1 MKSFPAWLHLFSALM
16 YYISQKKKICWLWE
30 KKKSFLERLRFHNL
44 ASFEVETAKVSC
56 YCIGA
61 EGIFF
66 MPQLRGWG
74 EGWSRWLCSAIM
86 KGQSLRGFKR
96 LVSTRKMKSSFPWI
110 ASLVLRFKYISQ
122 IVCSFS
128 F

>member
-1 MKSFPAWLHLFSALM
+1 MIASLLCFDVLHLSE
-16 YYISQKKKICWLWE
+16 KKYAGSE
-30 KKKSFLERLRFHNL
+30 RKKKSFLERLRFHNL

-74 EGWSRWLCSAIM
+74 EG
-86 KGQSLRGFKR
+86 
-96 LVSTRKMKSSFPWI
+96 
-110 ASLVLRFKYISQ
+110 
-122 IVCSFS
+122 
-128 F
+128 

>member
-1 MKSFPAWLHLFSALM
+1 MIASLLCFDVLHLSE
-16 YYISQKKKICWLWE
+16 KKMLAPRE
-30 KKKSFLERLRFHNL
+30 KKSFLERLRFHNL

-74 EGWSRWLCSAIM
+74 EG
-86 KGQSLRGFKR
+86 
-96 LVSTRKMKSSFPWI
+96 
-110 ASLVLRFKYISQ
+110 
-122 IVCSFS
+122 
-128 F
+128 